1 MPTVIFWCILAAAL
15 GLAWGL
21 TGALRRYAL
30 ASRSLLDVPNSRSS
44 HVVTTPRGGGV
55 AFVLSFLLGL
65 LVLVWLG
72 LLPAVTAV
80 ALGGAGTAVAIIGF
94 LDDRGH
100 VAVRWRLL
108 VHFGS
113 AAWLMAWFGGLP
125 AEVMGQVSAL
135 WAAAASVLGV
145 FALVWLLNLYNFM
158 DGIDG
163 LAASE
168 AICAAVGASVIY
180 VLTGHEGAIVAPLL
194 LAAAV
199 AGFLLWNFPP
209 ARIFMG
215 DAGSSFLGIV
225 LGGLAL
231 HGAWQQPALLWA
243 WMILLGVFAVDATW
257 TLLRRL
263 GRGERVYM
271 AHRMHAYQ
279 HATRRFGAHK
289 PVLLTVIA
297 LNVFWLFPIALCVA
311 RGWISPLAGVPLA
324 YGPLLALAIGCKAGV
339 PETKG
344 QHPQAS

>member
-1 MPTVIFWCILAAAL
+1 MPSLFLWCVLAVALAAAWL
-15 GLAWGL
+15 L

-30 ASRSLLDVPNSRSS
+30 ASSRLLDVPNSRSS
-44 HVVTTPRGGGV
+44 HVVPTPRGGGV
-55 AFVLSFLLGL
+55 SFVLSFLAGL
-65 LVLVWLG
+65 PVLIWLG
-72 LLPAVTAV
+72 LLTEPAAI
-80 ALGGAGTAVAIIGF
+80 ALGGAGAAVAMIGF

-113 AAWLMAWFGGLP
+113 ALWLLVWFGGLP
-125 AEVMGQVSAL
+125 ADVFSSSSTAWAL
-135 WAAAASVLGV
+135 AASAVGL

-168 AICAAVGASVIY
+168 AICVAGGGAVLYA
-180 VLTGHEGAIVAPLL
+180 LTGHAGAVAAPLL
-194 LAAAV
+194 LAV
-199 AGFLLWNFPP
+199 SVVGFLLWNFPP

-231 HGAWQQPALLWA
+231 QAAWQDPSLFWA
-243 WMILLGVFAVDATW
+243 WVILLGVFVVDATW
-257 TLLRRL
+257 TLARRL
-263 GRGERVYM
+263 ARGERVYL

-279 HATRRFGAHK
+279 HATRRFGGHR

-297 LNVFWLFPIALCVA
+297 LNAVWLFPMALCVA
-311 RGWISPLAGVPLA
+311 YGWLPAWAGVPLA
-324 YGPLLALAIGCKAGV
+324 YGPLLALAIGCKAG
-339 PETKG
+339 ERE
-344 QHPQAS
+344 A

>member
-1 MPTVIFWCILAAAL
+1 MPTAIFWCILAAAL
-15 GLAWGL
+15 GLAWLL

-44 HVVTTPRGGGV
+44 HAVVTPRGGGV
-55 AFVLSFLLGL
+55 AFVLSFLGGL
-65 LVLVWLG
+65 PVLVWLD
-72 LLPAVTAV
+72 LLPTATAI
-80 ALGGAGTAVAIIGF
+80 ALGGAGAAVAVIGF

-108 VHFGS
+108 VHFSS
-113 AAWLMAWFGGLP
+113 ALWLLFWFGGLP
-125 AEVMGQVSAL
+125 VTILPGEGGGF
-135 WAAAASVLGV
+135 WATTASVLGV

-168 AICAAVGASVIY
+168 AICVAGGGALLY
-180 VLTGHEGAIVAPLL
+180 ALTGNGGAAVAPLL
-194 LAAAV
+194 LAVAV
-199 AGFLLWNFPP
+199 TGFLLWNFPP

-231 HGAWQQPALLWA
+231 QAAWQNAALFWA
-243 WMILLGVFAVDATW
+243 WVVLLGVFVVDATW

-263 GRGERVYM
+263 ARGERVYM

-297 LNVFWLFPIALCVA
+297 LNACWLFPIALCVA
-311 RGWISPLAGVPLA
+311 RGWLSPVAGVSLA
-324 YGPLLALAIGCKAGV
+324 YIPLLLLAIGCKAGER
-339 PETKG
+339 ET
-344 QHPQAS
+344 

>member
-1 MPTVIFWCILAAAL
+1 MPTVIIWCILAAAL
-15 GLAWGL
+15 GLAWLL

-55 AFVLSFLLGL
+55 AFVVSFLLGL
-65 LVLVWLG
+65 PVLVLLG
-72 LLPAVTAV
+72 LLPAVTAI

-125 AEVMGQVSAL
+125 AGVLGQTSAF

-168 AICAAVGASVIY
+168 AICAAVGGSAIY
-180 VLTGHEGAIVAPLL
+180 ILTGHEGAAVAPLL

-231 HGAWQQPALLWA
+231 QAAWQQPALLWA
-243 WMILLGVFAVDATW
+243 WIILLGVFVVDATW

-263 GRGERVYM
+263 GRGERVYL

-279 HATRRFGAHK
+279 HATRRLGAHK

-297 LNVFWLFPIALCVA
+297 LNLFWLFPLALCVS
-311 RGWISPLAGVPLA
+311 RGWMSPGVGVPLA
-324 YGPLLALAIGCKAGV
+324 YAPLLALAIGCKAGE
-339 PETKG
+339 PENKG
-344 QHPQAS
+344 QHPQPS